1 MNLTPLSAG
10 SLLALATLCVANAQS
25 PPLGTFSLATTYDDG
40 VRTTATAIRL
50 RADGVGRVKVDRTAR
65 FSHTPDGE
73 VFRWRGEGIWVASNV
88 VRVEY
93 RIARSGGFTS
103 ALAPDDYRV
112 LALYRVEGDRIR
124 EALLNRTPIDAQAG
138 WLRATSRGSRDGRDV
153 LAARAKAGA
162 LVDAVMNYRSDV
174 ADYYEPGDED
184 YYRRDL
190 REAGFYFERALWVEV
205 PALPGFPAATTLRAY
220 NVDPTQVLGE
230 GAG

>member
-124 EALLNRTPIDAQAG
+124 AAVAAG
-138 WLRATSRGSRDGRDV
+138 CPDLDVTWIRNVDYATTNNAFSLRLA
-153 LAARAKAGA
+153 LAAHPAEEILLLDSDIACE
-162 LVDAVMNYRSDV
+162 DAVLDGPLAESD
-174 ADYYEPGDED
+174 P
-184 YYRRDL
+184 
-190 REAGFYFERALWVEV
+190 
-205 PALPGFPAATTLRAY
+205 
-220 NVDPTQVLGE
+220 GE
-230 GAG
+230 GGR